1 MGAGPLREA
10 LAGLPDQFDPKLLVG
25 ANTADDAGVY
35 QISDTEALVVST
47 DFFPPIVDDPLW
59 FGRIAAAN
67 ALSDIYAMGGRPLV
81 ALNILG
87 TPGGLITPHVLGQ
100 ILLGGQEKV
109 NEAGAVIAGGHT
121 VKDKELKYGLSVTG
135 MVRLDQLKTNSGA
148 RPGDKIILTKP
159 LGTGVISTAVKN
171 GLVDRALTELVTQQM
186 ATLNRAPAE
195 VMLKHRSS
203 SVTDITG
210 FGLVGHALE
219 MAEASDVGIRIDVDA
234 VPIIPG
240 TIELAAQNQ
249 LTGGGK
255 DNLNFCRDRVTYEKP
270 LSEDMIN
277 VLHDPQT
284 SGGLLIAV
292 HPDDADAMMTE
303 LSSVCQHCA
312 LIGEVVEGKPG
323 IVIKS

>member
-10 LAGLPDQFDPKLLVG
+10 LAGLPEQFDPKLLVG

-35 QISDTEALVVST
+35 QISDTEALVVTT

-87 TPGGLITPHVLGQ
+87 TPGGLVTPLVLGQ

-135 MVRLDQLKTNSGA
+135 MVRLDQLKTNGVA
-148 RPGDKIILTKP
+148 KTGDKIILTKP
-159 LGTGVISTAVKN
+159 LGTGIISTAAKN
-171 GLVDRALTELVTQQM
+171 NVADRSLVELVTQQM

-195 VMLKHRSS
+195 VMLKYRSS

-219 MAEASDVGIRIDVDA
+219 MAEASGVSIHFNVNA

-284 SGGLLIAV
+284 SGGLLVAV
-292 HPDDADAMMTE
+292 NPDDADAMMTE
-303 LSSVCQHCA
+303 LKSVCRNCA
-312 LIGEVVEGKPG
+312 VIGEVVEGEARVLFG
-323 IVIKS
+323 